1 MLKLDEVEEGING
14 IRGVNYVRYITVE
27 RKEVERERTRR
38 KRQSEGPPPHKYSHR
53 KKRAGLG
60 RLQRCTGLESR
71 PRAGTSNVMT

>member
-38 KRQSEGPPPHKYSHR
+38 KRQSEGPPPISILIGKGAPGWDDCNAVPVS
-53 KKRAGLG
+53 RAGLEPVL
-60 RLQRCTGLESR
+60 R
-71 PRAGTSNVMT
+71 TS